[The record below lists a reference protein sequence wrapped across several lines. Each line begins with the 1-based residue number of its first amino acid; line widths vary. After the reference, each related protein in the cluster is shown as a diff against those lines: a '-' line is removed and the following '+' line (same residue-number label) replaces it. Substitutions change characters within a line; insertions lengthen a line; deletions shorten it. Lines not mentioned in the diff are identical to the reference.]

1 MSDLIIKTEGLVK
14 HYVLGAETVRAVR
27 GVDLEIHE
35 GEFVSVMGPSG
46 SGKSTFMNMI
56 GCLDTPTRSGP
67 SGEYG
72 DPHVQAIES
81 THPGIDS

>member
-46 SGKSTFMNMI
+46 SEI
-56 GCLDTPTRSGP
+56 GRA
-67 SGEYG
+67 
-72 DPHVQAIES
+72 HV
-81 THPGIDS
+81 